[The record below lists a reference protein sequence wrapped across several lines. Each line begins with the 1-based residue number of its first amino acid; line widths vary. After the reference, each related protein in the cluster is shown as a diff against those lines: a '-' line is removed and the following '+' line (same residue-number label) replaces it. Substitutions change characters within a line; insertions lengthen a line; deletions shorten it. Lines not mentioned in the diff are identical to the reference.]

1 LSMMKRSIGE
11 RYTVILANKSGM
23 EPKESSILDKIDSP
37 RDLRLVPQS
46 ELGCLAEEIRRLI
59 IETTSRTGGHLA
71 SSLGAVELAIA
82 IHRALDTPED
92 RVIWDVGHQAYAH
105 KILTGRRER
114 FDTLRHYGGLSGFP
128 RREESEFDTVDSG
141 HSGSSLSY
149 AMGLALARD
158 LKGEKYSV
166 AAVIGDGAM
175 TSGVAYEA
183 MNQAGHHPDTP
194 MIIILNDNEMSISQN
209 VGGIASYL
217 SRLRIKPGYT
227 HVKGEFE
234 DIIRT
239 MPGLGGGLL
248 KLFTQVK
255 DSVTHVLVPGML
267 FESFGLK
274 YVGPI
279 DGHDIPALEETI
291 REASEINGPVL
302 VHAVTQKG
310 RGYDFSERRPEKFHG
325 ISAFDSTTGKTSKK
339 SGEVAYTERFSD
351 TIVLL
356 GEEKPDLVAITAAMK
371 LGTGLDAFSRRF
383 PRRFFDVGIAEQFAV
398 NLAAAFALGGLRP
411 VVAIYST
418 FLQRA
423 LDQIS
428 QEVCLQGLPVVFVI
442 DRAGLVGE
450 DGSTH
455 HGYFDIS
462 YTRMLPNMTVMAP
475 GDGDELARMLR
486 FALDL
491 NSPVAVRFPRGR
503 ATLVDGVGREPLVAG
518 RGEVVAEGSDI
529 ALLAI
534 GDMVEVAVRVRQILK
549 EKGISAA
556 VANARFAKPM
566 DPDFLTGIAGGKK
579 LVVTLEDNV
588 VAGGYGSGVLEVLGG
603 AMPGTTVIV
612 RGLPDRYVHHGKIGE
627 LLEESGLSAAKL
639 SEEIAGYLD
648 RA

>member
-1 LSMMKRSIGE
+1 MLKRSIGE

-23 EPKESSILDKIDSP
+23 EPMESSILDKINSP
-37 RDLRLVPQS
+37 RDLRLVPQC
-46 ELGCLAEEIRRLI
+46 ELGYLAEEIRRLI

-82 IHRALDTPED
+82 IHRALDTPGD

-114 FDTLRHYGGLSGFP
+114 FDTLRQHGGLSGFP
-128 RREESEFDTVDSG
+128 RREESEYDAVDSG

-149 AMGLALARD
+149 AIGLALARD
-158 LKGEKYSV
+158 IKGEEYSV

-183 MNQAGHHPDTP
+183 MNQAGHHPDTR
-194 MIIILNDNEMSISQN
+194 MIIILNDNDMSISQN

-234 DIIRT
+234 GMMRT

-248 KLFTQVK
+248 RLFTQVK
-255 DSVTHVLVPGML
+255 DSVTHALVPGML

-291 REASEINGPVL
+291 REAREIKGPVL
-302 VHAVTQKG
+302 IHTVTQKG

-325 ISAFDSTTGKTSKK
+325 ISAFDSTTGKTNKK
-339 SGEVAYTERFSD
+339 SGEVAYTERLSD
-351 TIVLL
+351 TLVSL
-356 GEEKPDLVAITAAMK
+356 GEEKSDLVAITAAMK

-491 NSPVAVRFPRGR
+491 DSPVAVRFPRGR
-503 ATLVDGVGREPLVAG
+503 ATMIDGVGREPLVAG

-534 GDMVEVAVRVRQILK
+534 GDMVEVAVQVRRSLK

-566 DPDFLTGIAGGKK
+566 DPEFLTGIASGKK

-603 AMPGTTVIV
+603 AMPGATVIV
-612 RGLPDRYVHHGKIGE
+612 RGLPDRYVHHGKIPE

-648 RA
+648 RT